1 MMVLPHKE
9 HLRSLWKQYIRFLAI
24 HVQICI
30 TQGRE
35 KSRSL
40 MTWIF
45 TTVLVKEIRT
55 TESILKNN
63 NKIKNHF
70 KNTDFSILTV
80 TMLFS
85 KVES

>member
-1 MMVLPHKE
+1 
-9 HLRSLWKQYIRFLAI
+9 
-24 HVQICI
+24 
-30 TQGRE
+30 
-35 KSRSL
+35 

-55 TESILKNN
+55 ESIFKNN
-63 NKIKNHF
+63 KMKNHF

>member
-1 MMVLPHKE
+1 MFKYVSHKVE
-9 HLRSLWKQYIRFLAI
+9 KKADHLWPA
-24 HVQICI
+24 
-30 TQGRE
+30 
-35 KSRSL
+35 
-40 MTWIF
+40 F

-63 NKIKNHF
+63 NKMKNHF

>member
-1 MMVLPHKE
+1 
-9 HLRSLWKQYIRFLAI
+9 
-24 HVQICI
+24 
-30 TQGRE
+30 
-35 KSRSL
+35 